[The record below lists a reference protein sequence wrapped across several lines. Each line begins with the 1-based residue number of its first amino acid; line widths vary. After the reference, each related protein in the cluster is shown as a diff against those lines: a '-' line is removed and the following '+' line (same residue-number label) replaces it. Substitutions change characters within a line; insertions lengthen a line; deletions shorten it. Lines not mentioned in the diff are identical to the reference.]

1 VEEAG
6 ILCYSND
13 DTPKRAEIAPHKRV
27 RIVPVTL
34 TYLRTDKRT
43 LRLPLQGGFPALFP
57 VPGVFC
63 LCVTFVLEK
72 RRLKN
77 AFKNALA

>member
-1 VEEAG
+1 MRMGFRAIFGVEEAG

-34 TYLRTDKRT
+34 
-43 LRLPLQGGFPALFP
+43 A
-57 VPGVFC
+57 
-63 LCVTFVLEK
+63 
-72 RRLKN
+72 
-77 AFKNALA
+77 